1 MRKIVAIDQNEKPG
15 KYSNAASKM
24 MPDGGDGFFGRLYK
38 KRIIRKQIKINHF
51 KVPGTLQFE
60 VW

>member
-24 MPDGGDGFFGRLYK
+24 TPDGGDGFFGMLDK
-38 KRIIRKQIKINHF
+38 KRMIRKQIKINHF